1 MVILL
6 PSLWCNGHGDTHSI
20 WKLRK
25 KFHFLALILG
35 QFYQYYR
42 DNFTLLILTFI
53 ILIPLISTIL
63 TLFFRHFYLSY
74 QDILPFLKQQFHHFF
89 VLILFSKETFS
100 VIFNDGFFKRHLAIL
115 LAKTYDVR
123 ANTSELIPT

>member
-1 MVILL
+1 M
-6 PSLWCNGHGDTHSI
+6 
-20 WKLRK
+20 
-25 KFHFLALILG
+25 G
-35 QFYQYYR
+35 QFYQYYM
-42 DNFTLLILTFI
+42 DNFTLLILTFV

-74 QDILPFLKQQFHHFF
+74 QDILTFLKQQFHHFF

-123 ANTSELIPT
+123 